1 MTEKIKIMPFQ
12 SIAVVGSGQMGQGI
26 AQVCAAAG
34 FRVSL
39 LDINAAQLSKAEKSI
54 HKILDRQI
62 EKGRLTSAD
71 KASTLH
77 NLTFTQNLT
86 SPDVDLLIE
95 AVTENLSLKTSI
107 MKQYDE
113 FLKPEAILASNT
125 SSISITQLAA
135 VTKRPDQ
142 VIGMHFMNPVPVM
155 PLVEVI
161 RGLMTSNETFK
172 LIEIAIEHIGKT
184 MVTSQDYPGFIVNR
198 ILMPMINE
206 AIFTLQEG
214 IASAED
220 IDTAMRLGTN
230 QPMGPLALADLIGLD
245 TCLSIMQVLHTGF
258 ADSKYRPCPLLVN
271 YVHAGWL
278 GRKVGK
284 GFFEYE

>member
-1 MTEKIKIMPFQ
+1 MTEKIKVSPFQ

-26 AQVCAAAG
+26 AQVFAAAG
-34 FRVSL
+34 FQVML
-39 LDINAAQLSKAEKSI
+39 IDINADQLSKAEKSI

-62 EKGRLTSAD
+62 DKGRLTPAEME
-71 KASTLH
+71 STLN
-77 NLTFTQNLT
+77 NLTFSQNLV

-95 AVTENLSLKTSI
+95 AVTEDLTLKTTLL
-107 MKQYDE
+107 KHYDD

-125 SSISITQLAA
+125 SSLSITQLAVA
-135 VTKRPDQ
+135 IKRPSQ

-161 RGLMTSNETFK
+161 RGLTTNEDTFK
-172 LIEIAIEHIGKT
+172 LIEMAIERIGKT
-184 MVTSQDYPGFIVNR
+184 MVTSQDRPGFIVNR

-220 IDTAMRLGTN
+220 IDTAMQLGTN

-278 GRKVGK
+278 GRKAGK
-284 GFFEYE
+284 GFYEYE